1 MGPTPESVTG
11 FSRWPSVSP
20 VKKIVGRLL
29 SCADGIAFQSLVDAM
44 SSVLEID
51 GLPLPIGRILLADT
65 VTL

>member
-1 MGPTPESVTG
+1 M
-11 FSRWPSVSP
+11 
-20 VKKIVGRLL
+20 KKLVGCLM
-29 SCADGIAFQSLVDAM
+29 SSGDGIAFQSLVDAM